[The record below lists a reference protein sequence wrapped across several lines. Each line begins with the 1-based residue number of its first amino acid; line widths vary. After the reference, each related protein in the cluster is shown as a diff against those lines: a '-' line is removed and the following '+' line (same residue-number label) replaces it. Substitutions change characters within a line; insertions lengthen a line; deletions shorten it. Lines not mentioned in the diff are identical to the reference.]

1 MARYAT
7 AGRSTIAGTTVRGL
21 FSLYA
26 TAAVTP
32 KVREI
37 GLWNTT
43 ATALA
48 VAVVRFTSAGT
59 QGTGLTE
66 VPLDDPVHVAI
77 STTFAGHT
85 ADPAVSAPI
94 RQASLAA
101 AVGAGVIWTFGGN
114 GLEIPAATTAG
125 VGVIIPTGTGQ
136 ICDYYVEWE
145 E

>member
-1 MARYAT
+1 MSRYST
-7 AGRSTIAGTTVRGL
+7 GGRATIAGTTVRGI

-32 KVREI
+32 RVREI

-43 ATALA
+43 ANATA
-48 VAVVRFTSAGT
+48 VAVVRFTSTGT

-66 VPLDDPVHVAI
+66 VPMDDPVHVAI
-77 STTFAGHT
+77 ATTFAGHT

-101 AVGAGVIWTFGGN
+101 AIGAGVIWTFGGN
-114 GLEIPAATTAG
+114 GLEIAPATTNG

-136 ICDYYVEWE
+136 VMDYYIEWE